1 MREIKM
7 ARTVWANMELA
18 KICPGNDIKR
28 IMEVL
33 NDDDFTVQMNATLK
47 IIMILNEAY
56 ERKEKLND
64 PNYEMNIITEDE
76 LLNTTE
82 DELGTALNMAL
93 ETFQKD
99 GEQTVIAEPKKSK
112 KKATK

>member
-18 KICPGNDIKR
+18 KLSPGNDIKR

-33 NDDDFTVQMNATLK
+33 NSDDFTVQMNATVK
-47 IIMILNEAY
+47 IILILNEAFV
-56 ERKEKLND
+56 RKEKAND
-64 PNYEMNIITEDE
+64 PEAEKYLVTEDE
-76 LLNTTE
+76 LFNATE
-82 DELGTALNMAL
+82 DELGEALNFAL
-93 ETFQKD
+93 ETFKKD